1 MLQRDYF
8 LRLIEEFQAAL
19 SRFIEKAEGEKK
31 DMELRDLYRQY
42 VGRYEVVR
50 NLSFDEL
57 LAYSREQW
65 QENERMDRLNFAT
78 ELLYAEAC
86 DKPNPLR
93 TMLMEKALKLYT
105 YLDAN
110 SGVMSIDRRQKMEK
124 IVSEIGKPRE

>member
-1 MLQRDYF
+1 
-8 LRLIEEFQAAL
+8 
-19 SRFIEKAEGEKK
+19 
-31 DMELRDLYRQY
+31 MELRDLYRQY
-42 VGRYEVVR
+42 VGSYDVVR

-65 QENERMDRLNFAT
+65 PESERMERLNFAA

-93 TMLMEKALKLYT
+93 AMLMEKALKLYA

-124 IVSEIGKPRE
+124 IVSEIGKPEK